1 MVSVGMVSLVFIFVY
16 AAVPESPY
24 WLVIFVLSIFFRF
37 AEFMFFGLEMAQRI
51 CILSKT
57 SIHGT

>member
-24 WLVIFVLSIFFRF
+24 WLVLHVFEDLF
-37 AEFMFFGLEMAQRI
+37 
-51 CILSKT
+51 
-57 SIHGT
+57 